1 MSHDFATYLSEND
14 LITRVQSLQERGLS
28 FRPTTLDELVLSDR
42 LCERG
47 VLSRNG
53 AVVHL
58 SGEKARPSV

>member
-1 MSHDFATYLSEND
+1 MSYDFATYLSEDD
-14 LITRVQSLQERGLS
+14 LITRVQSLQDKGLS

-47 VLSRNG
+47 VLFRNG

-58 SGEKARPSV
+58 SRQKARSSV

>member
-1 MSHDFATYLSEND
+1 MSQDFATYLSEDD
-14 LITRVQSLQERGLS
+14 LITRVQSLQEKGLS
-28 FRPTTLDELVLSDR
+28 FRPTTLDELVLSER

-58 SGEKARPSV
+58 NRENALAPV